1 MKYQKKI
8 NNKTKCLICPRECT
22 LSEGQ
27 EGFCHIRKNV
37 GGDIILT
44 AYGKNTGLSVDPIE
58 KKPLYHFYP
67 NSKILSFGT
76 YGCNMG
82 CLFCQNF
89 HITKTKQTPDSL
101 PFISPQTI
109 VDLSIKNN
117 IKSIAFTYNDPVVFF
132 EYALDTA
139 KIAKEEGIKT
149 VAVSA
154 GYMQQTP
161 RKEFYKYIDGA
172 NIDLKGFSD
181 EFYKKNCLSR
191 LTPVLDTI
199 KYIKNETDTHL
210 EITTMLIEGEND
222 SDDILKAELDWILD
236 NIGDLVPLH
245 FSAFTPRYKFI
256 KKSATKPETLYMARE
271 LALSFGLKYVYTG
284 NIINKET
291 STTYCKHCKKPVIV
305 RDGYRVLECNLDKN
319 GACIYC
325 NGMCDGR
332 Y

>member
-1 MKYQKKI
+1 
-8 NNKTKCLICPRECT
+8 
-22 LSEGQ
+22 
-27 EGFCHIRKNV
+27 
-37 GGDIILT
+37 
-44 AYGKNTGLSVDPIE
+44 
-58 KKPLYHFYP
+58 
-67 NSKILSFGT
+67 
-76 YGCNMG
+76 
-82 CLFCQNF
+82 
-89 HITKTKQTPDSL
+89 
-101 PFISPQTI
+101 
-109 VDLSIKNN
+109 
-117 IKSIAFTYNDPVVFF
+117 
-132 EYALDTA
+132 
-139 KIAKEEGIKT
+139 
-149 VAVSA
+149 
-154 GYMQQTP
+154 
-161 RKEFYKYIDGA
+161 
-172 NIDLKGFSD
+172 
-181 EFYKKNCLSR
+181 
-191 LTPVLDTI
+191 
-199 KYIKNETDTHL
+199 
-210 EITTMLIEGEND
+210 MLIEGEND